1 MNCPKCGK
9 NIPDG
14 NIFCTGCGFNISQY
28 KAQQEQ
34 NIPPRTEPQ
43 YYAYPAS
50 APVKAEKKT
59 NPVLWAI
66 LGALILALILTSVYA
81 ISLKTKNDEYLGEI
95 SDNSIRLAQLEREAS
110 AKDNELKDVK
120 EALETVT
127 AERDEYEEI
136 SELFI
141 DLLDYIASEDSWGYC
156 TENFH
161 ADKGIMVMDLSKGTQ
176 ELRIFSTYYT
186 TFTFEIDDTSVIN
199 AKWADKEW
207 TEKET
212 QILVTPVEYG
222 ITTITLTNKLYT
234 NSFKVLV
241 IVI

>member
-43 YYAYPAS
+43 YYAYPAP

-81 ISLKTKNDEYLGEI
+81 ISLKTKNDEYLGKI

-212 QILVTPVEYG
+212 QILVTPVDYG